1 MRSYFQQELLL
12 RQNSFWRI
20 HPRRSY
26 IHATLYVE
34 WVNVTTISNQV
45 LLRVSSSLGACVD
58 SAASGYGFSSYPP
71 CRSPWP
77 GFHLS
82 NRVDERTTIL
92 AGIGKI
98 QPLPSIR
105 SRKFFFFFDR
115 SFAIFFRPY
124 LSFFI
129 LSPRF
134 SSLRFSWPCSRP
146 SQPLHRE
153 MACREIS
160 RRWWRSRERVQSLPL
175 FSACVH
181 SSMFVDPPLFNVL
194 SLIVT
199 FDLYPPRGSH
209 PSSLGRS
216 SSIGGGGGSGQQRVQ
231 RLAAGP
237 GSVSLVTA
245 PHKGIAL

>member
-1 MRSYFQQELLL
+1 MLVSGRCSHCLRSARVYSSFSSIGLLL
-12 RQNSFWRI
+12 FSFDF
-20 HPRRSY
+20 
-26 IHATLYVE
+26 T
-34 WVNVTTISNQV
+34 
-45 LLRVSSSLGACVD
+45 SL
-58 SAASGYGFSSYPP
+58 
-71 CRSPWP
+71 
-77 GFHLS
+77 
-82 NRVDERTTIL
+82 
-92 AGIGKI
+92 
-98 QPLPSIR
+98 
-105 SRKFFFFFDR
+105 
-115 SFAIFFRPY
+115 
-124 LSFFI
+124 FFI
-129 LSPRF
+129 LSPCF
-134 SSLRFSWPCSRP
+134 SFLRFSWPCSRP

-160 RRWWRSRERVQSLPL
+160 KRWWRSRERVQSLPL